1 MNEIKITSTLKKIKE
16 ISWNDTIQVDKIMID
31 QTLFESHKSRIE
43 KVFANAPQEVKENQL
58 QNILM
63 RDTLFNKAMDKIVK
77 CFEFDIKQ
85 EDIEAFS
92 KLIAVNIPKNNTIP
106 EADMKARIQ
115 QIAEKLIQKEL
126 IFNDIAATFN
136 ITVDAKETMEILDEY
151 NKSTG
156 NPIDDITSDKTKL
169 TGAVNALLEEK
180 ITAFIINKFDKDFSE
195 LQKNIQ
201 LDAEATQK
209 SDTAKAATSGTDAG
223 TASVPPPPPIDK
235 SKK

>member
-31 QTLFESHKSRIE
+31 QNLFESHKSRIE

-77 CFEFDIKQ
+77 CYEFELKQ
-85 EDIEAFS
+85 EDIDAFS
-92 KLIAVNIPKNNTIP
+92 KLIAVNIPKNNSISDS
-106 EADMKARIQ
+106 DMKARIQ

-136 ITVDAKETMEILDEY
+136 ITVDAKETMEILNEY

-156 NPIDDITSDKTKL
+156 NPINDITSDKTKL

-201 LDAEATQK
+201 LDAESAQK
-209 SDTAKAATSGTDAG
+209 SEDAKTGTTDAPAAAG
-223 TASVPPPPPIDK
+223 TPPPPPIEK

>member
-1 MNEIKITSTLKKIKE
+1 
-16 ISWNDTIQVDKIMID
+16 MID
-31 QTLFESHKSRIE
+31 QNLFESHKSRIE

-77 CFEFDIKQ
+77 CYEFELKQ
-85 EDIEAFS
+85 EDIDAFS
-92 KLIAVNIPKNNTIP
+92 KLIAVNIPKNNSISDS
-106 EADMKARIQ
+106 DMKARIQ

-136 ITVDAKETMEILDEY
+136 ITVDAKETMEILNEY

-156 NPIDDITSDKTKL
+156 NPINDITSDKTKL

-201 LDAEATQK
+201 LDAESAQK
-209 SDTAKAATSGTDAG
+209 SEDAKTGTTDAPAAAG
-223 TASVPPPPPIDK
+223 TPPPPPIEK